1 MAGTSAL
8 YPTPDGDLMSSTTID
23 GIAGIGDTVG
33 GDHARRPLKLDD
45 PPTVTTLTELTGS
58 HDADAVHARL
68 REEWGDL
75 APVELEPGDRAW
87 LVTEYRTIV
96 AMARE
101 QFPLTTATRGWSG
114 HEGPAR
120 AMDPPLLRPLA
131 RVDRPTVE
139 QAGGS
144 LHDRLRT
151 PLDEALGVI
160 DDAEVARTT
169 RARCEELID
178 GFAADGVADLVRDY
192 VAPMPA
198 LTLGTILGFDA
209 ATAQQ
214 VFDAAARGA
223 AERGAASTVHE
234 VSFLLTGQ
242 ATARRPDGGATP
254 AGRLARHSAYESTA
268 EAALGLLSLTGTAAV
283 GLRSWLTQ
291 TLHRSLTD
299 DRFAR
304 RLAGGRLGTD
314 EALDEVL
321 WTASPVT
328 ALAPRIAV
336 EDFLHDGKLVRRGEA
351 VLLAVGAV
359 GSDPSIRGAGP
370 WDGSGSSA
378 HLAFGVGAHACP
390 APHLARLIVRT
401 AAETLYR
408 RLMPTLAARTE
419 DLRWAPDLRFRLLE
433 ALPVVFRPEQTSPP
447 GSGSFVP

>member
-1 MAGTSAL
+1 M
-8 YPTPDGDLMSSTTID
+8 MSSTTID

-45 PPTVTTLTELTGS
+45 PATVTTLTELTAA

-75 APVELEPGDRAW
+75 APVELEPGARAW

-101 QFPLTTATRGWSG
+101 QFPLTTTTRGWSG
-114 HEGPAR
+114 HEGPAP
-120 AMDPPLLRPLA
+120 ATDSSLLRPLA
-131 RVDRPTVE
+131 PVDRPTVE

-144 LHDRLRT
+144 VHARLRT

-169 RARCEELID
+169 RARCEELIE
-178 GFAADGVADLVRDY
+178 GFARDGVADLVRDY
-192 VAPMPA
+192 VAPVPA
-198 LTLGTILGFDA
+198 LTLGAILGFDA
-209 ATAQQ
+209 GTAQQ
-214 VFDAAARGA
+214 VFEAAARGA
-223 AERGAASTVHE
+223 AGRGAASAVHE
-234 VSFLLTGQ
+234 VSFLLSGQ
-242 ATARRPDGGATP
+242 ATARRPDGGSTP
-254 AGRLARHSAYESTA
+254 AARLARHTAYQSTA
-268 EAALGLLSLTGTAAV
+268 EAALGLLSLTATAAL
-283 GLRSWLTQ
+283 GLQAWLAQ
-291 TLHRSLTD
+291 TLYRSLTD
-299 DRFAR
+299 DQFAR

-336 EDFLHDGKLVRRGEA
+336 EDFLLDGKLVQRGDA
-351 VLLAVGAV
+351 LLLAVGAV

-401 AAETLYR
+401 AAETVHRHLT
-408 RLMPTLAARTE
+408 PTLAARTE
-419 DLRWAPDLRFRLLE
+419 DLRWEPDLRFRRLE
-433 ALPVVFRPEQTSPP
+433 ALPVVFRPEQSSPP
-447 GSGSFVP
+447 GSESFVP